1 MPDRFLSGL
10 RRARAAL
17 LPVRLR
23 SGLGIREVT
32 LPRYNK
38 PSRYADCLTVLCP
51 TTRAAIPTKVAT
63 DVRTLAKSWHSK
75 IKISCPHCGEAHT
88 YRICEAFVD
97 AAISNARL
105 RGDIAIV
112 TDPNPHQPH
121 PHA

>member
-1 MPDRFLSGL
+1 MLDAFFVGL
-10 RRARAAL
+10 RRARWAL
-17 LPVRLR
+17 LPVRLDRILVSGR
-23 SGLGIREVT
+23 SLCM
-32 LPRYNK
+32 PRYNK

-88 YRICEAFVD
+88 YRICEAFVE
-97 AAISNARL
+97 AAISHARL
-105 RGDIAIV
+105 RGEYAAV
-112 TDPNPHQPH
+112 TNLSPLR

>member
-1 MPDRFLSGL
+1 MRFLSGL
-10 RRARAAL
+10 RRARSAL

-88 YRICEAFVD
+88 YRICEAFVE
-97 AAISNARL
+97 AAISHARL
-105 RGDIAIV
+105 RGEYTAV
-112 TDPNPHQPH
+112 TNLSPLRPR
-121 PHA
+121 A

>member
-1 MPDRFLSGL
+1 M
-10 RRARAAL
+10 
-17 LPVRLR
+17 
-23 SGLGIREVT
+23 
-32 LPRYNK
+32 PRYSK

-51 TTRAAIPTKVAT
+51 ATRAAIPTKIAT

-75 IKISCPHCGEAHT
+75 IKVSCPHCGEVHT
-88 YRICEAFVD
+88 YRVCEAFVD